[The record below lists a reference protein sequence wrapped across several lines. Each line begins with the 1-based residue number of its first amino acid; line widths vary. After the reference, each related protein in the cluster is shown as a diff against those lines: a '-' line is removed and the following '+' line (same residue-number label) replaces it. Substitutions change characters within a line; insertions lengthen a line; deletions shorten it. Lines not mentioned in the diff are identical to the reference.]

1 MRKLFALMAIAT
13 VMTAV
18 ACNNSADTAA
28 AAAAD
33 STRIADSTARA
44 TEISDSIKAA
54 AAKTTIID
62 SVKVVDSTNDVKT
75 KPMETGRP
83 KMVDKGKMNELDK

>member
-1 MRKLFALMAIAT
+1 MKNLFVLMAIAI

-33 STRIADSTARA
+33 STRIADSTAKA
-44 TEISDSIKAA
+44 TATADSIKASMT
-54 AAKTTIID
+54 TTI
-62 SVKVVDSTNDVKT
+62 VDSTKKVDSTSSTSVKT
-75 KPMETGRP
+75 MPMDSIQKGGNKAKVEETG
-83 KMVDKGKMNELDK
+83 K

>member
-1 MRKLFALMAIAT
+1 MKKLFALVALAT
-13 VMTAV
+13 IMTAV
-18 ACNNSADTAA
+18 ACNNSADTNA

-44 TEISDSIKAA
+44 MAISDSIKAA
-54 AAKTTIID
+54 MTATI
-62 SVKVVDSTNDVKT
+62 VDSTKKVDSSMNDVKT
-75 KPMETGRP
+75 KPMTTGTP